1 MGFICI
7 CYRTY
12 WVVVDVKTVGLSK
25 SQRGTQKSQ
34 GNPKNEKSKK
44 TKNKKMMQTKQSN
57 NNNNNN
63 SKKVKKK
70 KGKWKGKTKKKKIRC
85 HKEMGCLVVE
95 NR

>member
-1 MGFICI
+1 MGFICF

-25 SQRGTQKSQ
+25 SQRGIQKSQ

-44 TKNKKMMQTKQSN
+44 TKNKKMMQTKQ

-63 SKKVKKK
+63 SKKVKK
-70 KGKWKGKTKKKKIRC
+70 KGKWKGKTKKKKIRR